1 MAGEG
6 DKFVI
11 VDILVGCDCCLLD
24 SADEFPFREKAFQNA
39 IDIVF

>member
-1 MAGEG
+1 MAGQG
-6 DKFVI
+6 NKLVI

-24 SADEFPFREKAFQNA
+24 SANELALREKAFQNA